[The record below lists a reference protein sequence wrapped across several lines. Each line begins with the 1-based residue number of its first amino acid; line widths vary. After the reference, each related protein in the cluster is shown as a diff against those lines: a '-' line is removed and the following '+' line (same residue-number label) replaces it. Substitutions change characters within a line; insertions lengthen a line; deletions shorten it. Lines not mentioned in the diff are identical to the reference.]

1 MKITREV
8 DIKPENLKAEDLKR
22 MTKAQLIE
30 AFKEL
35 QHEFNRPDIY
45 CH

>member
-1 MKITREV
+1 MKIIKEV
-8 DIKPENLKAEDLKR
+8 DVKVENLKDEDLKR
-22 MTKAQLIE
+22 ITKAQLIE

>member
-1 MKITREV
+1 MKIIKEV
-8 DIKPENLKAEDLKR
+8 DIKAENLKDEDLKR
-22 MTKAQLIE
+22 MTRVQLIE

-35 QHEFNRPDIY
+35 QHEFNRSDIY

>member
-1 MKITREV
+1 MKIIKEV
-8 DIKPENLKAEDLKR
+8 DVKVENLKDEDLKH